1 MEEIK
6 KIDEIKKKEPKKEEF
21 KSAVDMLL
29 DQNDDDD
36 IILFNESGDK
46 MQFEQ
51 IAVVPIDETIYA
63 ILKPTEEMEG
73 VKDDEAIVFK
83 IVETDDD
90 EWLEIEENDEKIDK
104 VFEIYYKMLKDEG
117 IE

>member
-6 KIDEIKKKEPKKEEF
+6 KVDEIKKKGPKKEEF

-29 DQNDDDD
+29 DKDDDDD
-36 IILFNESGDK
+36 IVLFNEAGDK
-46 MQFEQ
+46 VQFEQ
-51 IAVVPIDETIYA
+51 IAVVPIEETIYA
-63 ILKPTEEMEG
+63 ILKPTTEMED
-73 VKDDEAIVFK
+73 VKEDEAIVFK

-90 EWLEIEENDEKIDK
+90 EWLEIEEDDATIDK
-104 VFEIYYKMLKDEG
+104 VFEIYYKMLKEAG